1 MRADAPIGFPPSR
14 RATEY
19 GSHQMAIDDLLDEHE
34 QSERVLQWLRNNGA
48 GLIGGIALGLAA
60 IGGWKWWDQR
70 HEQQRMDMATQYQQA
85 IDAIDAKDASA
96 QAKVK
101 ALAEGSSYRALA
113 ALELAR
119 SQVDAK
125 QNDAALAT
133 LQGIRTED
141 PAVAQIV
148 EQRIARLLIE
158 KKQADAA
165 LKLVADADTASGIE
179 VRGDAHLALGQKEQA
194 RTAYA
199 EAMAKLDVASPH
211 RRLLELKLT
220 EVGGAP
226 AKPEAK
232 S

>member
-1 MRADAPIGFPPSR
+1 
-14 RATEY
+14 
-19 GSHQMAIDDLLDEHE
+19 MAIDDLLDEHE

-60 IGGWKWWDQR
+60 IGGWKWWEHR
-70 HEQQRMDMATQYQQA
+70 GEQQRMDTATQYQSA
-85 IDAIDAKDASA
+85 LDAIEAKDKGAD
-96 QAKVK
+96 AKVK
-101 ALAEGSSYRALA
+101 ALADGSSYHALA
-113 ALELAR
+113 SLELAR

-133 LQGIRTED
+133 LRGIHSND
-141 PAVAQIV
+141 PAIMQIV
-148 EQRIARLLIE
+148 NLRIARLLIE
-158 KKQADAA
+158 SKQADAA

-194 RTAYA
+194 RTAYT

-220 EVGGAP
+220 EVGGTP

>member
-1 MRADAPIGFPPSR
+1 
-14 RATEY
+14 
-19 GSHQMAIDDLLDEHE
+19 MAIDDLLDEHE

-60 IGGWKWWDQR
+60 IGGWKWWEHR
-70 HEQQRMDMATQYQQA
+70 GVEQQMAVADQYQGA
-85 IDAIDAKDASA
+85 ISAIEAKDK
-96 QAKVK
+96 QADGKVK
-101 ALAEGSSYRALA
+101 AMADGTYRDLA
-113 ALELAR
+113 ALELAS
-119 SQVDAK
+119 SQVQAG
-125 QNDAALAT
+125 QNDAAIAT
-133 LQGIRTED
+133 LRAVQSKD
-141 PAVAQIV
+141 PAVAEIIN
-148 EQRIARLLIE
+148 QRLARLLIE
-158 KKQADAA
+158 SKQVDAA
-165 LKLVADADTASGIE
+165 LKLVANASTPGALE

-220 EVGGAP
+220 EVGGTP

>member
-1 MRADAPIGFPPSR
+1 
-14 RATEY
+14 
-19 GSHQMAIDDLLDEHE
+19 MAIDDLLDEHE

-60 IGGWKWWDQR
+60 IGGWKWWDGR
-70 HEQQRMDMATQYQQA
+70 HEQARMEMATQYQHA
-85 IDAIDAKDASA
+85 IDAIDAKDATA
-96 QAKVK
+96 DAKVK

-125 QNDAALAT
+125 NTDAALAT
-133 LQGIRTED
+133 LQGIKTED
-141 PAVAQIV
+141 TAIAQIV
-148 EQRIARLLIE
+148 QQRVARLLID

-165 LKLVADADTASGIE
+165 LKLVADADTAAGIE

>member
-1 MRADAPIGFPPSR
+1 
-14 RATEY
+14 
-19 GSHQMAIDDLLDEHE
+19 MAIDDLLDEHE

-60 IGGWKWWDQR
+60 IGGWKWWEHR
-70 HEQQRMDMATQYQQA
+70 GVQQRLDMATQYQAA
-85 IDAIDAKDASA
+85 IDAIQAKDKSA
-96 QAKVK
+96 EAKVK
-101 ALAEGSSYRALA
+101 ALADGGSYHAMA

-133 LQGIRTED
+133 LRGIHSND
-141 PAVAQIV
+141 PAIMQIV
-148 EQRIARLLIE
+148 NLRVARLLIDS
-158 KKQADAA
+158 KQADAA
-165 LKLVADADTASGIE
+165 LKLVADANTPSGIE

-194 RTAYA
+194 RTAYS
-199 EAMAKLDVASPH
+199 EALAKLDVASPH

-220 EVGGAP
+220 EVGGTP

>member
-1 MRADAPIGFPPSR
+1 
-14 RATEY
+14 
-19 GSHQMAIDDLLDEHE
+19 MAIDDLLDEHE

-70 HEQQRMDMATQYQQA
+70 NENARMDMATQYQAA
-85 IDAIDAKDASA
+85 INAIDAKDKTAD
-96 QAKVK
+96 AKVK

-133 LQGIRTED
+133 LQGIHTED
-141 PAVAQIV
+141 PAIAQII
-148 EQRIARLLIE
+148 EQRVARLLIE

-165 LKLVADADTASGIE
+165 LKLVADADTAAGIE
-179 VRGDAHLALGQKEQA
+179 VRGDAHLALGQKDQA
-194 RTAYA
+194 RTAYT

-220 EVGGAP
+220 EVGGTP

>member
-1 MRADAPIGFPPSR
+1 
-14 RATEY
+14 
-19 GSHQMAIDDLLDEHE
+19 MAIDDLLDEHE

-60 IGGWKWWDQR
+60 IGGWKWWEHR
-70 HEQQRMDMATQYQQA
+70 GEQQRMDLASQYQA
-85 IDAIDAKDASA
+85 AVDAIDAKDKSA
-96 QAKVK
+96 DAKVK
-101 ALAEGSSYRALA
+101 ALGDGSTYHSLA

-119 SQVDAK
+119 AQVEAK

-133 LQGIRTED
+133 LRSIRSD
-141 PAVAQIV
+141 DAAMMQIV
-148 EQRIARLLIE
+148 NQRIARLLIE
-158 KKQADAA
+158 AKQADAA
-165 LKLVADADTASGIE
+165 LKIMADATTPSGIE
-179 VRGDAHLALGQKEQA
+179 VRGDAHLALGQKDQA

-199 EAMAKLDVASPH
+199 EALARLDVASPH

-220 EVGGAP
+220 EVGGTP